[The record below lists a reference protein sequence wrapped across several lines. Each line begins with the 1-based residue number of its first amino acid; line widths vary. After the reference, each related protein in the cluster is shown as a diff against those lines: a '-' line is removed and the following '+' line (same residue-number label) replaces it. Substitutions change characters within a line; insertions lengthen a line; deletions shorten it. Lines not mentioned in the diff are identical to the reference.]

1 MAENNLNSLF
11 QTSDIT
17 KKLKFVNYAK
27 AQYTNM
33 QVK

>member
-1 MAENNLNSLF
+1 MAEINLNSLF

-17 KKLKFVNYAK
+17 KKLKFVNHAEV
-27 AQYTNM
+27 QYTNM